1 MRSPLM
7 NCQMQ
12 KLARSLKIGARDR
25 AAFSSLLHPCRR
37 MTARCRSMEKQIL
50 ASRSALFSQNESRL
64 SVNYSMQSVKNSIL
78 QSVPRGYSSGRS
90 LREIKMIDNRQI
102 RKRLML
108 RHLSS
113 PLVLAPFLFGVT
125 MLAAAWAFEWKAAG
139 LVAFFGLSGLVGAAG
154 IFLTKLFLGGEKEA
168 AQILQEM
175 ESNEIARKEQDL
187 DQLERRLESSDED
200 PRPEKALRDLRSLV
214 RIFQENKLESGKSHQ
229 LASLIDIHTR
239 VIELFDHCVELL
251 EQTIPLWE
259 TAAALHTPAARKP
272 ILAQRETII
281 DDIQGSVR
289 QLSAALV
296 GLKQFGAGDA
306 STDRLKQMRSELD
319 QSLKIAKTVETRVNE
334 WMRESQV
341 FKN

>member
-1 MRSPLM
+1 
-7 NCQMQ
+7 
-12 KLARSLKIGARDR
+12 
-25 AAFSSLLHPCRR
+25 
-37 MTARCRSMEKQIL
+37 
-50 ASRSALFSQNESRL
+50 
-64 SVNYSMQSVKNSIL
+64 
-78 QSVPRGYSSGRS
+78 
-90 LREIKMIDNRQI
+90 MIDNRQI
-102 RKRLML
+102 QKRLLL

-113 PLVLAPFLFGVT
+113 SLVLAPFLLGAT
-125 MLAAAWAFEWKAAG
+125 MLAAAWTFVEWKAAG
-139 LVAFFGLSGLVGAAG
+139 LAAFAGLSGLIGAGG
-154 IFLTKLFLGGEKEA
+154 IFLTKLFLGGEKAA

-175 ESNEIARKEQDL
+175 EANEIARKERDL
-187 DQLERRLESSDED
+187 DRLERRLKSSDDD
-200 PRPEKALRDLRSLV
+200 PRPEKALRDLRALV
-214 RIFQENKLESGKSHQ
+214 QVFQENKLGSGKSHQ

-251 EQTIPLWE
+251 EQTIQLWE

-272 ILAQRETII
+272 ILAQREIII

-319 QSLKIAKTVETRVNE
+319 QSLKMAKTVETRVNE